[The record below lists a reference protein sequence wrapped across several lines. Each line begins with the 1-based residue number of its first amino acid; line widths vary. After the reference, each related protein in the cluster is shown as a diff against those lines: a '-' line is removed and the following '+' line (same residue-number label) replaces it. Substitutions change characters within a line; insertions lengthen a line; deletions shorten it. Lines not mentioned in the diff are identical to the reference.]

1 MTTKTINTNIYKF
14 TDAKDISTE
23 LFDRCRDNY
32 SDINTDYNWWDFDC
46 IVDFKEYDRYIAYNS
61 SDLNFSLYNKSINL
75 NLFIANDMIDAII
88 CNCLSAKDIGTI
100 TKCIEKNYIE
110 FDLNNNEYYIN
121 ISDKNNILNDLCSD
135 IMSYFEKLMTQWN
148 SEALEILNNQY
159 DYLISDEA
167 IIDTF
172 IDNEYYFGSDGKI
185 VQ

>member
-1 MTTKTINTNIYKF
+1 
-14 TDAKDISTE
+14 
-23 LFDRCRDNY
+23 
-32 SDINTDYNWWDFDC
+32 
-46 IVDFKEYDRYIAYNS
+46 
-61 SDLNFSLYNKSINL
+61 
-75 NLFIANDMIDAII
+75 MIDAII